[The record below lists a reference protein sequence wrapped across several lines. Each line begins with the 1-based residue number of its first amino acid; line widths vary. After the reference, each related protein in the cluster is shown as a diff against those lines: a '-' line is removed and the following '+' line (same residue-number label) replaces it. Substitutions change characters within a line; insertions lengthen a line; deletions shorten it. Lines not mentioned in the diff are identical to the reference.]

1 MKRFAIITGG
11 GIGSRMGNA
20 IPKQFLPLHGTP
32 VIMHTI
38 AHFQTLADAIFVTL
52 PKEWFSYWEE
62 LQKKYDFVVPHTLI
76 EGGNTRFESV
86 KNAVSQLPDEGL
98 VAVHDAVRPFITPCF
113 LQSCFEYAEKY
124 GNAVAAVPVKDSLRI
139 NSGTKTKAVDRNDFF
154 SIQTPQIFPCATMKK
169 AYQQTFQPSFTDD
182 ATVVEALGYDIN
194 LMQGRELNLKI
205 TTVEDLLLAEYI
217 YSLESKE
224 FV

>member
-1 MKRFAIITGG
+1 MLFR
-11 GIGSRMGNA
+11 
-20 IPKQFLPLHGTP
+20 
-32 VIMHTI
+32 
-38 AHFQTLADAIFVTL
+38 
-52 PKEWFSYWEE
+52 
-62 LQKKYDFVVPHTLI
+62 
-76 EGGNTRFESV
+76 
-86 KNAVSQLPDEGL
+86 SQ
-98 VAVHDAVRPFITPCF
+98 AVRSVVYRQFVICDSVDGKTAFCYSVPISATNGSEIWFF
-113 LQSCFEYAEKY
+113 RRSCFEYAEKY

-169 AYQQTFQPSFTDD
+169 AYQQTFQPFFTDD
-182 ATVVEALGYDIN
+182 ATVVEAFGFDIN

-205 TTVEDLLLAEYI
+205 TTAEDLLLAEYI